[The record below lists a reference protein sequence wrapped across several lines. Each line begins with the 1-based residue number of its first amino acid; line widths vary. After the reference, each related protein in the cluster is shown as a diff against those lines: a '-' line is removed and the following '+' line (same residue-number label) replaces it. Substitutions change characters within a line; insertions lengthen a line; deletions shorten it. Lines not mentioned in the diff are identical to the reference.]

1 MPGTSPLLAISY
13 PVATDAAS
21 PAGVQTS
28 IQQLEKYL
36 VGVFASTTA
45 RDTAWTAAGG
55 AQAGA
60 LAYITGTGELQL
72 RTGSAWV
79 VIGGRPAP
87 YAVAA
92 GTAAYALNA
101 VSSITVTITFPS
113 GRFSLAPI
121 VFAGNQSAGGGTQ
134 ALTFRPFTVTA
145 ASCSLA
151 ISHNAGTVTT
161 VTGETYAWTA
171 LQMSAGASAG

>member
-1 MPGTSPLLAISY
+1 
-13 PVATDAAS
+13 
-21 PAGVQTS
+21 
-28 IQQLEKYL
+28 
-36 VGVFASTTA
+36 
-45 RDTAWTAAGG
+45 
-55 AQAGA
+55 
-60 LAYITGTGELQL
+60 LQL

-92 GTAAYALNA
+92 GTAAYALNG